1 MTLIFGFDVLSMDL
15 KRTKLA
21 VLVTTIIATGCSA
34 NKLDTANSA
43 QNFCKNG
50 GASSDFSCQPSE
62 QQSGQTRQITVD
74 NPNTEAWMNSKLS
87 DIKSWLKTIKENPDA
102 VAASNTTDVS
112 QSAMLV
118 RNPAATNPELI
129 RIETLSQNNNHRE
142 AMAAI
147 NTFIAN
153 NPNNLEAELTK
164 GLVLSRM
171 GQVKEA
177 EALLRN
183 SISRHPTSP
192 ELYNNLAVIY
202 SDSGDYGKAIETLL
216 LAFSTHPSYAQVNEN
231 LREVYSSVASLA
243 YNRALD
249 LDSDKKLTPQLVV
262 LRRTSAPS
270 LPALSNTSL
279 STAIASSDSD
289 KALPNKNIANE
300 DKIEPT
306 PSSVASIKEE
316 AKPTVAAVVEEK
328 PEIITTARKNIPLA
342 LPDLEPEEKPV
353 DIAQLA
359 IKPEQAKNTDIKS
372 IVRTDNNN
380 VTKPGKA
387 PGSNSLVAIKAVNA
401 WSSAWAAQNVSGYLA
416 SYVKG
421 YKPKAS
427 ISNRQWQKT
436 RTQRLTKPSFIKIQ
450 LANIK
455 SKQINNNTVEVTF
468 LQKYQANT
476 YKDQTNKRL
485 TLVKV
490 GSKWLINKER
500 NI

>member
-1 MTLIFGFDVLSMDL
+1 MDL

-34 NKLDTANSA
+34 NKLDTVNSS

-62 QQSGQTRQITVD
+62 QQSDPIRQATVD

-102 VAASNTTDVS
+102 LGTNSTPDVS

-129 RIETLSQNNNHRE
+129 RIEALSQNNNHRE

-147 NTFIAN
+147 NSFIAN
-153 NPNNLEAELTK
+153 NPNSLEAELTK

-171 GQVKEA
+171 GQLKEA

-202 SDSGDYGKAIETLL
+202 SDNGDYGKAIETLL

-270 LPALSNTSL
+270 LPALSNSSL
-279 STAIASSDSD
+279 STAVASSGTT
-289 KALPNKNIANE
+289 KALTNKNLPETALSNTVDLTATATANKTE
-300 DKIEPT
+300 Q
-306 PSSVASIKEE
+306 
-316 AKPTVAAVVEEK
+316 AKQTVAAIEQK
-328 PEIITTARKNIPLA
+328 PEIISKATKNIPLA
-342 LPDLEPEEKPV
+342 LPDLEPEEPPV
-353 DIAQLA
+353 EIAKLA
-359 IKPEQAKNTDIKS
+359 IKPQQSNSTEIKS

-380 VTKPGKA
+380 TKAGKA
-387 PGSNSLVAIKAVNA
+387 PGSSSLIAVKAVNSWSQA
-401 WSSAWAAQNVSGYLA
+401 WSSQNVSAYLA
-416 SYVKG
+416 SYITG
-421 YKPKAS
+421 YQPK
-427 ISNRQWQKT
+427 SNVSHKQWRNT

-455 SKQINNNTVEVTF
+455 SKQIDSNTVEVTF

-485 TLVKV
+485 TLVRS
-490 GSKWLINKER
+490 GSKWLISKER